1 MADPQAVQQVREL
14 SSLLGPVV
22 ERIPEEIRGV
32 VAETSYSYV
41 QALRQVGAEQ
51 ADIQQYVQNGAKIA
65 SDMHGLGMNAGQ
77 VKKFLDEQNASSVQ
91 SVAQRRDQA
100 IIQQMQAS
108 QQERSIRGMQDNLQQ
123 SMSKGVYG

>member
-1 MADPQAVQQVREL
+1 MADPQAVQQVQEL

-91 SVAQRRDQA
+91 SVAQKRDQA

-108 QQERSIRGMQDNLQQ
+108 QQERSIRGMQENLQQ